1 MKSIIDKFEFIS
13 FKDNFIELNFSTAK
27 NGLDFNMNTQ
37 NGLKN
42 LENIKKWFDLNAVG
56 YLRQTHSDEV
66 VFYDSIVK
74 DGDALITD
82 KPNIAIGVFTADCVP
97 VLIYDKKNKIIAAVH
112 SGWKGTLMQIVSKT
126 ILTMRDTY
134 KISLDDII
142 VYIGPHNRSCCYEF
156 GKEALKQFYEADIY
170 KELNIYINGKL
181 DLNKCIRSQ
190 LINIGLNENNIQDVK
205 ICTSCDDEYELF
217 SYRKQ
222 KENCGRM
229 FSFIFIRK

>member
-13 FKDNFIELNFSTAK
+13 FNDNFIELNFSTAK

-56 YLRQTHSDEV
+56 YLKQTHSDEV

-156 GKEALKQFYEADIY
+156 GQEALKQFYEVDIY

-181 DLNKCIRSQ
+181 DLDKCIRSQ

>member
-13 FKDNFIELNFSTAK
+13 FNDNFIELNFSTAK

-156 GKEALKQFYEADIY
+156 GQEALKQFYEVDIY